1 MMNEVSFV
9 CDRKQFD
16 LSFANNIQ
24 PYETMD
30 QSSVLNPKLAKY
42 FFKLKLRLRSLTFR

>member
-1 MMNEVSFV
+1 MMNEVSLA
-9 CDRKQFD
+9 CDCKQVD

-30 QSSVLNPKLAKY
+30 QSSVLNSKLAKY
-42 FFKLKLRLRSLTFR
+42 FFKLKLRLRSLTFK